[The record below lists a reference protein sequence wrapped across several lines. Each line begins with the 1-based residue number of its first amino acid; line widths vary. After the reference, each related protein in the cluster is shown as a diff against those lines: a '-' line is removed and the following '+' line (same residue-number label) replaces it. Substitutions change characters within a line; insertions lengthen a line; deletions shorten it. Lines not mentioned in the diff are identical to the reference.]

1 MPTGRIFGSLIGR
14 DGAALREAFAA
25 LPDALML
32 LDPAGRL
39 LAASDAAHRAT
50 EPLAFPAE
58 GEDAILHLAPG
69 DRAAL
74 AATLAEPHPLPF
86 RLPLPY
92 EPPAPPRWLGVTATR
107 LASGRLLLRL
117 LPAADDE
124 DARAAA
130 REAERLASLGRLA
143 GGIAH
148 DVNNLL
154 TAVMGGAECVLGRG
168 VPPDSAEDLREV
180 LSAAQRGADLVRRLL
195 AFARRQQMAPRVLA
209 LNDAVSALAPLLR
222 RTLGRSITLRL
233 DLEEPGRCVRVD
245 PSMLDQ
251 VVVNLAV
258 NAAQAMPEG
267 GRITLATGH
276 RTVLAPEPQGRTT
289 IPPGRWVTLDVAD
302 TGPGI
307 APDILPRLFEPFFTT
322 RREQGGTGLGL
333 ATVLGILRQ
342 SDGEITVEST
352 PGEGTLFRVWLPRHA
367 GPPDP
372 AHAPAPP
379 ASAEGPRG
387 ALVLLVED
395 EAPLRR
401 LAERALARAGYRVA
415 VAADAEEAA
424 ELLAAET
431 PALLLSDVSLP
442 GQDGL
447 ALARSARAERPGLP
461 VLLMSGYAEAALG
474 TDLSAE
480 RIGFL
485 GKPFALSDLVAAVGG
500 VLAAGG

>member
-1 MPTGRIFGSLIGR
+1 MPAARIFGGLIGR
-14 DGAALREAFAA
+14 GAALREAFAA
-25 LPDALML
+25 LPEPVLL
-32 LDPAGRL
+32 LDQAGRL
-39 LAASDAAHRAT
+39 LAASEAARRLLA
-50 EPLAFPAE
+50 PLDLPGE
-58 GEDAILHLAPG
+58 GEDALALLAPQ

-74 AATLAEPHPLPF
+74 AAAIAEAEPPPL
-86 RLPLPY
+86 RLPLPGD
-92 EPPAPPRWLGVTATR
+92 PLGQPRSVGVTATR

-117 LPAADDE
+117 APAEAE
-124 DARAAA
+124 AGRAAA
-130 REAERLASLGRLA
+130 REAERLAALGRLA

-154 TAVMGGAECVLGRG
+154 TAVMGGADSVLARG
-168 VPPDSAEDLREV
+168 VPPESAEDLREV

-195 AFARRQQMAPRVLA
+195 AFARRQQMAPRTVA
-209 LNDAVSALAPLLR
+209 LNEAVSALAPLLR
-222 RTLGRSITLRL
+222 RTLGRSVALRL

-258 NAAQAMPEG
+258 NAAQAMPDG
-267 GRITLATGH
+267 GRITISTGH
-276 RTVLAPEPQGRTT
+276 RTVLTPEPQGGTS
-289 IPPGRWVTLDVAD
+289 IAPGRWVTLDVAD
-302 TGPGI
+302 TGPGV
-307 APDILPRLFEPFFTT
+307 PPEVLPRLFEPFFTT
-322 RREQGGTGLGL
+322 RRDQGGTGLGL

-342 SDGEITVEST
+342 SGGEITVANM
-352 PGEGTLFRVWLPRHA
+352 PGAGACFRVWLPRQP

-372 AHAPAPP
+372 AEPAAPPTESPAP
-379 ASAEGPRG
+379 EG

-401 LAERALARAGYRVA
+401 LAERTLARAGYRVA

-424 ELLAAET
+424 ALLAVEA

-447 ALARSARAERPGLP
+447 ALARSARAALPALP

-480 RIGFL
+480 GLGFL
-485 GKPFALSDLVAAVGG
+485 GKPFVPAELVAAVGA
-500 VLAAGG
+500 VLRR

>member
-25 LPDALML
+25 LREPVLL
-32 LDPAGRL
+32 LDASGRL
-39 LAASDAAHRAT
+39 LAASDAAT
-50 EPLAFPAE
+50 EALAPLSLPPE
-58 GEDAILHLAPG
+58 GEDALALLAPA
-69 DRAAL
+69 DRDALAAAL
-74 AATLAEPHPLPF
+74 AEPEPPPL
-86 RLPLPY
+86 RLPLP
-92 EPPAPPRWLGVTATR
+92 ADPPRALGVQATR
-107 LASGRLLLRL
+107 LGSGRLLLRL
-117 LPAADDE
+117 TAT
-124 DARAAA
+124 DAEAEAAAA

-154 TAVMGGAECVLGRG
+154 TAVMGGAESVLARG
-168 VPPDSAEDLREV
+168 APPDSAEDLREV

-195 AFARRQQMAPRVLA
+195 AFARRQQLAPRVVA

-233 DLEEPGRCVRVD
+233 GLEEPGRCVRVD

-276 RTVLAPEPQGRTT
+276 RTVLAPEAQGRTT
-289 IPPGRWVTLDVAD
+289 IPPGRWVTLDIAD

-307 APDILPRLFEPFFTT
+307 PPEVLPRLFEPFFTT

-342 SDGEITVEST
+342 SGGEITVESA
-352 PGEGTLFRVWLPRHA
+352 PGEGATFRVWLPRHP

-372 AHAPAPP
+372 AEAPP
-379 ASAEGPRG
+379 PAASAEAARG
-387 ALVLLVED
+387 ALILLVED

-401 LAERALARAGYRVA
+401 LAERALTRAGYRVA
-415 VAADAEEAA
+415 AAADAEDAAALLQAEA
-424 ELLAAET
+424 

-447 ALARSARAERPGLP
+447 ALARAARAARPALP

-480 RIGFL
+480 GIGFL
-485 GKPFALSDLVAAVGG
+485 GKPFAPSDLVAAAGAT
-500 VLAAGG
+500 LARAT

>member
-25 LPDALML
+25 LPEPLLL
-32 LDPAGRL
+32 LDASGRL
-39 LAASDAAHRAT
+39 LAASDAAARCLA
-50 EPLAFPAE
+50 PLALPPE
-58 GEDAILHLAPG
+58 GEDALGLLAPG

-74 AATLAEPHPLPF
+74 AAALAEPEPPPF
-86 RLPLPY
+86 RLTVPSD
-92 EPPAPPRWLGVTATR
+92 PPIGLGVQPTR

-117 LPAADDE
+117 APTDE
-124 DARAAA
+124 EAGRAAA

-154 TAVMGGAECVLGRG
+154 TAVMGGAASVLARG
-168 VPPDSAEDLREV
+168 VPPESEEDLREV
-180 LSAAQRGADLVRRLL
+180 QAAAQRGADLVRRLL
-195 AFARRQQMAPRVLA
+195 AFARRQQLAPRVVA

-222 RTLGRSITLRL
+222 RTLGRSIALRL

-267 GRITLATGH
+267 GRITLSTGH
-276 RTVLAPEPQGRTT
+276 RTVLAPQPQGRTT

-302 TGPGI
+302 SGPGI
-307 APDILPRLFEPFFTT
+307 PPEILPRLFEPFFTT

-342 SDGEITVEST
+342 SGGEITVEST
-352 PGEGTLFRVWLPRHA
+352 PGAGATFRVWLPRHP

-372 AHAPAPP
+372 AEAPPPAPP
-379 ASAEGPRG
+379 PEAASG

-401 LAERALARAGYRVA
+401 LAERALTRAGYRVA
-415 VAADAEEAA
+415 AAADAEEALA
-424 ELLAAET
+424 LLSAET

-447 ALARSARAERPGLP
+447 ALARDARAARPGLP

-480 RIGFL
+480 GLGFL
-485 GKPFALSDLVAAVGG
+485 GKPFTPSELVAAAAAA
-500 VLAAGG
+500 LARAG

>member
-1 MPTGRIFGSLIGR
+1 MATGRIFGSLIGR

-25 LPDALML
+25 LPDALLL
-32 LDPAGRL
+32 LDASGRL
-39 LAASDAAHRAT
+39 LAASDAAAQ
-50 EPLAFPAE
+50 A
-58 GEDAILHLAPG
+58 LAPIVLPPLG
-69 DRAAL
+69 KDALGLLAQSDRAAL
-74 AATLAEPHPLPF
+74 AAALAEPEPPPV
-86 RLPLPY
+86 RLPLPV
-92 EPPAPPRWLGVTATR
+92 EPPRSVAVQATR

-117 LPAADDE
+117 AAADAE
-124 DARAAA
+124 AGRAAA
-130 REAERLASLGRLA
+130 REAERLAALGRLA

-154 TAVMGGAECVLGRG
+154 TAVMGGAESVLARG
-168 VPPDSAEDLREV
+168 VPPESAEDLREV

-195 AFARRQQMAPRVLA
+195 AFARRQQLAPRVVA

-276 RTVLAPEPQGRTT
+276 RTVLAPEAQGGTT

-342 SDGEITVEST
+342 SGGEITVEST
-352 PGEGTLFRVWLPRHA
+352 PGEGATFRVWLPRHP

-372 AHAPAPP
+372 VDPPPSAAPTDAPL
-379 ASAEGPRG
+379 G

-401 LAERALARAGYRVA
+401 LAERALTRAGYRVVA
-415 VAADAEEAA
+415 AADAEDAAPLLEA
-424 ELLAAET
+424 EP

-447 ALARSARAERPGLP
+447 ALARAARAARPGLP

-480 RIGFL
+480 GIGFL
-485 GKPFALSDLVAAVGG
+485 GKPFAPSDLVAAVGAA
-500 VLAAGG
+500 LAHAG

>member
-1 MPTGRIFGSLIGR
+1 MPTGRIFGQLIGR

-25 LPDALML
+25 LPEPLLL
-32 LDPAGRL
+32 LDAAGRL
-39 LAASDAAHRAT
+39 LAASDAAA
-50 EPLAFPAE
+50 EALAPLVLPPE
-58 GEDAILHLAPG
+58 GEDALALLAPS

-74 AATLAEPHPLPF
+74 AAALAEPEPPPF
-86 RLPLPY
+86 RLPLP
-92 EPPAPPRWLGVTATR
+92 ADPPRSLGVQAKR
-107 LASGRLLLRL
+107 LPSGRLLLRL
-117 LPAADDE
+117 AATE
-124 DARAAA
+124 EEAERAAA
-130 REAERLASLGRLA
+130 REAERLAALDRLA

-154 TAVMGGAECVLGRG
+154 TAVMGGAESVLARG
-168 VPPDSAEDLREV
+168 ATPESAEDLREV
-180 LSAAQRGADLVRRLL
+180 LAAAQRGADLVRRLL
-195 AFARRQQMAPRVLA
+195 AFARRQQLAPRVVA
-209 LNDAVSALAPLLR
+209 LNGAVSALAPLLR

-233 DLEEPGRCVRVD
+233 ELEEPGRCVRVD

-267 GRITLATGH
+267 GRITIATGH

-302 TGPGI
+302 SGPGI
-307 APDILPRLFEPFFTT
+307 PPEILPRLSEPFFTT

-342 SDGEITVEST
+342 SGGEITVESA
-352 PGEGTLFRVWLPRHA
+352 PGQGATFRVWLPRHP

-372 AHAPAPP
+372 VEAPP
-379 ASAEGPRG
+379 PATPAKAAGG
-387 ALVLLVED
+387 ALILLVED

-401 LAERALARAGYRVA
+401 LAERALTRAGYRVA
-415 VAADAEEAA
+415 AAADAEEAA
-424 ELLAAET
+424 ALLAAEA

-442 GQDGL
+442 GRDGL
-447 ALARSARAERPGLP
+447 ALARAARAARPGLP

-480 RIGFL
+480 GIGFL
-485 GKPFALSDLVAAVGG
+485 GKPFTPSELVS
-500 VLAAGG
+500 AAGAALARAR